1 MTLVQPNEDM
11 QAFVRKEL
19 NEDLNTRDSDLQA
32 IKEWL
37 AKQPH
42 LPDAWGEF
50 WNDLEETKFG
60 FFFFGLLSWNRL
72 I

>member
-19 NEDLNTRDSDLQA
+19 NEDLNTRESDLQT

-42 LPDAWGEF
+42 LPDTWGK
-50 WNDLEETKFG
+50 T
-60 FFFFGLLSWNRL
+60 
-72 I
+72 